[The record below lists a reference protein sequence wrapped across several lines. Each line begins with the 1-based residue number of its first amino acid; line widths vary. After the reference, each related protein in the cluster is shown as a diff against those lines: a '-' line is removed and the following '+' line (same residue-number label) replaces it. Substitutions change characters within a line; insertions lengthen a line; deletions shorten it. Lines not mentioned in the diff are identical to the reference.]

1 LLAEDNLVNQKV
13 ACQQLKKFGAEVDVV
28 SDGQQCLNSLKVER
42 EKYDL
47 ILMDVQMPVLD
58 GLQATKLIRENEKE
72 FGYPRKPII
81 GLTAHAIQGYK
92 DKCIEAGMDA
102 YTCKPFQVKQLLE
115 VMQRV
120 MVHWTIAK

>member
-1 LLAEDNLVNQKV
+1 MVNQKV

-28 SDGQQCLNSLKVER
+28 SDGQQCLNALEVER

-72 FGYPRKPII
+72 FGYP
-81 GLTAHAIQGYK
+81 
-92 DKCIEAGMDA
+92 
-102 YTCKPFQVKQLLE
+102 
-115 VMQRV
+115 
-120 MVHWTIAK
+120 